1 MRIDKDFDNLN
12 AMELYFL
19 YLEENKFIDA
29 LKDFTKKKGYPV
41 SEFICCGFPEEYE
54 SWEEGYFGNTGVKFE
69 IEPPA
74 VDEEKYLVV
83 TKEEFVNFVSN
94 LAKNYLLSNFSQ
106 QHIVNELIGELSK

>member
-29 LKDFTKKKGYPV
+29 LTDFAKNKGYPI

-54 SWEEGYFGNTGVKFE
+54 SWEEGYFGKSGVKFE
-69 IEPPA
+69 VEPPA
-74 VDEEKYLVV
+74 VDDEKHLVV
-83 TKEEFVNFVSN
+83 AKEDFVNFVSD
-94 LAKNYLLSNFSQ
+94 LAKHYLLSNPNQ
-106 QHIVNELIGELSK
+106 QDEVCNLIKEISK